1 MTQQAEDQMKSFD
14 SGLLKKED
22 CALLVID
29 VQEKLVRVID
39 DVKRSIENIVR
50 LIRFSRIVDIPIVL
64 TEQQNLGDTVKEIR
78 DEMISFQP
86 VLKMTFS
93 CFASKGFRKYLEA
106 LKKGALVFT
115 GIEAHICVAQTAM
128 DAMKEYDVH
137 VVSDAVTSRSADDKE
152 AALDRLRQNG
162 ITVTTTE
169 MLMYELLVK
178 AGTSEFRKAL
188 KLLK

>member
-1 MTQQAEDQMKSFD
+1 MKSFD
-14 SGLLKKED
+14 SALLKKED

-50 LIRFSRIVDIPIVL
+50 LIRFSRIVDIPVVL
-64 TEQQNLGDTVKEIR
+64 SEQQNLGDTVKEIR
-78 DEMISFQP
+78 DEMKPFQP
-86 VLKMTFS
+86 ISKITFS
-93 CFASKGFRKYLEA
+93 CFASDEFCKSLQYINKKA
-106 LKKGALVFT
+106 LLVT

-128 DAMKEYDVH
+128 DGMKEYDVH
-137 VVSDAVTSRSADDKE
+137 VVSDAVTSRSVDDKE
-152 AALDRLRQNG
+152 VALDRLRQNG
-162 ITVTTTE
+162 VTVTTTE